1 MPPIIVITAMAEVCP
16 KSSQPNVRAKCLK
29 VRVWLCVVYPSLR
42 CEGNGEISVLSPG
55 MPSSG
60 GHTVS
65 VVAACG

>member
-1 MPPIIVITAMAEVCP
+1 MLFIPVCAEG
-16 KSSQPNVRAKCLK
+16 A
-29 VRVWLCVVYPSLR
+29 
-42 CEGNGEISVLSPG
+42 NGEISVLSPG